1 MQKKMSV
8 IATATIQIVQK
19 GSVVSMSDGLKNANG
34 DNADVVQWQNT
45 SFPSWLRES
54 DSPHPLINNMSEIK
68 EGTVKFFNDSKGFGF
83 IIPEEGD
90 EDLFV
95 YRNNINKNEKGLRTL
110 VNNQRVEFEVEE
122 GKKGLIAVNVTPK

>member
-1 MQKKMSV
+1 
-8 IATATIQIVQK
+8 
-19 GSVVSMSDGLKNANG
+19 
-34 DNADVVQWQNT
+34 
-45 SFPSWLRES
+45 
-54 DSPHPLINNMSEIK
+54 MSEIK

-110 VNNQRVEFEVEE
+110 VDNQRVEFEVEE